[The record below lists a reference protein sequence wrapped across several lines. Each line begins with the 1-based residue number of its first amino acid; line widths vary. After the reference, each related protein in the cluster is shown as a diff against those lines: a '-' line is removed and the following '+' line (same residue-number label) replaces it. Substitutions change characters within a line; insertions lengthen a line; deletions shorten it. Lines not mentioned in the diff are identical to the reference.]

1 MHGTYQMQLF
11 FHSNDPFELT
21 IYILDMNDSRH
32 VKRIGNSYDSLIWAT
47 GISRMKNGNVVFRG
61 REFMFM
67 IMMKSAG

>member
-1 MHGTYQMQLF
+1 MQLF
-11 FHSNDPFELT
+11 IHSNDPFELT
-21 IYILDMNDSRH
+21 IYILDMNDSRITAC
-32 VKRIGNSYDSLIWAT
+32 KANENSYDSLIWAT